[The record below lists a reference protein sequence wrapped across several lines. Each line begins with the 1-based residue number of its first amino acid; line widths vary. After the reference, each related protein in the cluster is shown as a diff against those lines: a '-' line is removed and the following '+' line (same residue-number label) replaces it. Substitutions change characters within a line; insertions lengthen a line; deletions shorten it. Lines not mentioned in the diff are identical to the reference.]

1 MRRKIYSFLALMS
14 ISMLLLSGCGDKTT
28 ENKDSMKENE
38 SKTEITTEANKS
50 EKEYATEDI
59 QALDSIKD
67 AVEDYLNDNLT
78 EEEYE
83 NFKEQYGLD

>member
-28 ENKDSMKENE
+28 EKQETVKE
-38 SKTEITTEANKS
+38 TTTEANKS